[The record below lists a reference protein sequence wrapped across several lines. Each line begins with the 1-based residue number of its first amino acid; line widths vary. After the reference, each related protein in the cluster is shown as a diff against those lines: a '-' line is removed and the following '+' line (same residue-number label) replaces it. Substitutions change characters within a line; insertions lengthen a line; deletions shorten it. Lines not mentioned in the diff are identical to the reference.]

1 MRAEDARSWMD
12 ELERLD
18 SRLPGPQEEPRR
30 HRLTKEQR
38 AVSKDSLHRAVRTE
52 RKVEKVGN
60 LGVPQDAPRAE
71 RTERRV
77 PKGRPAA
84 MAEGGFLRRAGP
96 GRVAPF
102 EWERGEGRDAA
113 ARARV
118 RGESSLLPNEEPYP
132 GTRRDYERVLRRR
145 DPSGG
150 RQRGSEYSKPYPP
163 SAGFVRDSILP
174 TELTMRVPG
183 GYQGGAPDFRYG
195 DAAFANTQER
205 FMAEQLRTVQGA
217 PPLNPWVDPSRT
229 GNMPTYLEQ
238 ALLAR
243 RAAGLF
249 QR

>member
-1 MRAEDARSWMD
+1 M
-12 ELERLD
+12 
-18 SRLPGPQEEPRR
+18 
-30 HRLTKEQR
+30 TKEQR
-38 AVSKDSLHRAVRTE
+38 AVAKDSLHRAVRTE

-71 RTERRV
+71 RKVERE

-84 MAEGGFLRRAGP
+84 ISEGGQFRRVGP

-102 EWERGEGRDAA
+102 SFERDQGRDAE

-132 GTRRDYERVLRRR
+132 GTRRDYEMVLRRR

-150 RQRGSEYSKPYPP
+150 RQRGSEYAKPYPP
-163 SAGFVRDSILP
+163 GRGFVQDSILP
-174 TELTMRVPG
+174 SELTMRVPG
-183 GYQGGAPDFRYG
+183 GYPGGAPDFRYG
-195 DAAFANTQER
+195 DAAFANTGER
-205 FMAEQLRTVQGA
+205 RMAEQIRRVQGA

-229 GNMPTYLEQ
+229 GETPTYLEQ